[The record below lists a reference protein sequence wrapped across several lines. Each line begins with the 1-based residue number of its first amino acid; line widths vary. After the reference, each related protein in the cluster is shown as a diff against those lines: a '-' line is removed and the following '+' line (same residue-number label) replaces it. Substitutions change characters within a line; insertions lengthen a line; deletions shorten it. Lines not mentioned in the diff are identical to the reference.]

1 MHKQSFLEQQLPQMK
16 MEHIVSPQEKE
27 VKIPR
32 KIFYVMGIKIASNV
46 GKDGFII
53 VRYNLLVHKEFNL
66 F

>member
-1 MHKQSFLEQQLPQMK
+1 M
-16 MEHIVSPQEKE
+16 
-27 VKIPR
+27 PR

-53 VRYNLLVHKEFNL
+53 VRYNLLVHRDVNL

>member
-1 MHKQSFLEQQLPQMK
+1 MK
-16 MEHIVSPQEKE
+16 IEHVVSPQEKE

-46 GKDGFII
+46 GKDGFI
-53 VRYNLLVHKEFNL
+53 VVHYNLLVHKDFNL